1 MSRFESALENCLERL
16 AGGEASLE
24 DCLRSYPEFSE
35 ELRPLLKAASQ
46 VRRVAE
52 VQASP
57 EFKRRGRARLVA
69 YMRAHP
75 HRQVTYRIRGL
86 IPVYRLAVGLT
97 VLAVAVFAAGTAF
110 AQSAMP
116 GDLLYSWKLASESA
130 WLVVSPDP
138 VGTDLAL
145 AERRILEIQSSS
157 GSARNLALHGYQLI
171 LNRLVSQTDPVVQ
184 QSIHP
189 ILAAQSKFLAQAGI
203 SVPDLDEYLSPQPTK
218 TPPPQPT
225 IPAPVLPNM
234 VTTPALQ
241 NLTATPALPLE
252 LPRLGL
258 PPILTTP
265 TP

>member
-1 MSRFESALENCLERL
+1 MSRFESALEICLERL

-24 DCLRSYPEFSE
+24 ECLLSYPEFSE

-46 VRRVAE
+46 VRRVAD

-57 EFKRRGRARLVA
+57 DLKQRGRARLVT
-69 YMRAHP
+69 YMRSHP
-75 HRQVTYRIRGL
+75 HNQGASRIRDWT
-86 IPVYRLAVGLT
+86 PVYRLAVSLI
-97 VLAVAVFAAGTAF
+97 VLVVAVFATGTAF

-145 AERRILEIQSSS
+145 AERRVLEIQSSS
-157 GSARNLALHGYQLI
+157 GSARDLALHAYQQVLD
-171 LNRLVSQTDPVVQ
+171 RLVSLPDPAVQ
-184 QSIHP
+184 ESIHP
-189 ILAAQSKFLAQAGI
+189 ILAAQSRILAQAGI
-203 SVPDLDEYLSPQPTK
+203 SLPDLDQYLSPIPT
-218 TPPPQPT
+218 PQPT
-225 IPAPVLPNM
+225 IQVPLLPNT
-234 VTTPALQ
+234 VITPALP
-241 NLTATPALPLE
+241 NPTAIPTLPLE
-252 LPRLGL
+252 LPGSGL